1 MSANERR
8 RAIIEVLCQR
18 RYDTRENLASEFNVS
33 KRTIEN
39 DVLALSLEYPIY
51 TVQGNGGGIY
61 VEKDYKLDRK
71 YLSDEQVELLETLAR
86 GLSGKQ
92 AEVMQSILKTF
103 KLHKHNEVQSAR
115 N

>member
-18 RYDTRENLASEFNVS
+18 RYDTRENLASEFGVT

-51 TVQGNGGGIY
+51 TVQGHGGGIY
-61 VEKDYKLDRK
+61 VEKNYKLDRK
-71 YLSDEQVELLETLAR
+71 YLSDEQAELLEM
-86 GLSGKQ
+86 LSASLPGKQ

-103 KLHKHNEVQSAR
+103 KLQKHNELK
-115 N
+115 

>member
-1 MSANERR
+1 MSASERR
-8 RAIIEVLCQR
+8 RSIIEALCQR
-18 RYDTRENLASEFNVS
+18 RYDTRENLASEFGVT

-61 VEKDYKLDRK
+61 VEEGYRLDRK
-71 YLSDEQVELLETLAR
+71 YLSDEQSNLLEALLPQ
-86 GLSGKQ
+86 LSGRD

-103 KLHKHNEVQSAR
+103 KLTKHKEKR
-115 N
+115 K